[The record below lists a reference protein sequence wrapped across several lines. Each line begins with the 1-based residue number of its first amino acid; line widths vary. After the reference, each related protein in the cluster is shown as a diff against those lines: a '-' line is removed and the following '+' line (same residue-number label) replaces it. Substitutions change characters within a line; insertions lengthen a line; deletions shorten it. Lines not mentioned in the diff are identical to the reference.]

1 MRVGEVRHVP
11 VNAIL
16 DTPAGVFGRGG
27 FQFKELAG
35 HAHALFEIAVCKH
48 QIIKHKA
55 AEVLTGQQR
64 GRDKGAGQNVALYV
78 NRGAVVYGCA
88 QAFCQ
93 SREVDRRLVPFAV
106 IDALDIV
113 EDVAAIQNG

>member
-1 MRVGEVRHVP
+1 MRVGEVRHGP

-55 AEVLTGQQR
+55 AEVLTGQLR
-64 GRDKGAGQNVALYV
+64 GRDKGAGQNVGLYV